1 MAKKKA
7 NPNQLVN
14 DKLVE
19 LLNQQIQNEFK
30 ASAQY
35 VAIAV
40 HFDDAS
46 LPSLAKH
53 FYKQAEEERVH
64 AMKFVQYMLDAGAKP
79 EIRGLPNLRNDFTS
93 AADAVQ
99 CALDGELEV
108 TRQINN
114 LVDEAAK
121 NKDHMTHTFL
131 QWFVSEQVEEE
142 ATITAI
148 IDQLKLVKDSQS
160 GMFLMDKELGAR
172 TVAHPMP

>member
-79 EIRGLPNLRNDFTS
+79 EIRGLPTLRNDFTS

-131 QWFVSEQVEEE
+131 QWFVTEQLEEVSSMSTLLDTIHHAGDALLLVEDFVRRGEIGHDNGE
-142 ATITAI
+142 A
-148 IDQLKLVKDSQS
+148 
-160 GMFLMDKELGAR
+160 
-172 TVAHPMP
+172 

>member
-1 MAKKKA
+1 MAKT
-7 NPNQLVN
+7 NPTLLVREQL
-14 DKLVE
+14 LE

-40 HFDDAS
+40 HFDNES
-46 LPSLAKH
+46 LPALARF
-53 FYKQAEEERVH
+53 FYSQAEEERQH

-79 EIRGLPNLRNDFTS
+79 EIRGLPELRNDFSS

-114 LVDEAAK
+114 LVSESSK
-121 NKDHMTHTFL
+121 HGDHMTHTFL
-131 QWFVSEQVEEE
+131 QWFVTEQLEEVSTMSTLLDTIKHAGDSLLLVE
-142 ATITAI
+142 
-148 IDQLKLVKDSQS
+148 DFVRRGD
-160 GMFLMDKELGAR
+160 LG
-172 TVAHPMP
+172 HHDGEGE